1 MNSKTSP
8 GNTSSGRSRHVRI
21 PRNVVRVAAVMNR
34 DAVKHIGARN
44 TFIVSS
50 ARRNSLMIGKSSYF
64 KDSKQYEISPIL
76 ANQKGGT

>member
-8 GNTSSGRSRHVRI
+8 GNTSSASDPDMSDSELIEMLSGLVH
-21 PRNVVRVAAVMNR
+21 AVMNR

-50 ARRNSLMIGKSSYF
+50 ARRNFLMLGKSS
-64 KDSKQYEISPIL
+64 
-76 ANQKGGT
+76 

>member
-8 GNTSSGRSRHVRI
+8 GNTSSGRYRHVRTT
-21 PRNVVRVAAVMNR
+21 RNVVMVAAVMNR

-50 ARRNSLMIGKSSYF
+50 ATCKKKLYDVRQVQLG
-64 KDSKQYEISPIL
+64 Q
-76 ANQKGGT
+76 